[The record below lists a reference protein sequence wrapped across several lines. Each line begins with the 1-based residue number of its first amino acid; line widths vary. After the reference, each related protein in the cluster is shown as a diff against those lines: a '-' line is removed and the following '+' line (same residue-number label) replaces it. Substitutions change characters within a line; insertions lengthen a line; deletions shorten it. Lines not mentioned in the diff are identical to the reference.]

1 MRILAKLFGGLVV
14 SAFALML
21 ALTLPGTGSAEAY
34 TSYNYTSYRNYTSYQ
49 PSTTYNYY
57 RYNYNPTSY
66 SNYTNYTKYNNYS
79 NYTNYQKPNYSTPS
93 QPNSTPS
100 QPSTQTTGNVNTAD
114 EQAMLN
120 LINKERVANGLQPL
134 TADAKL
140 TEVARLK
147 AKDMIANNYFGHTSP
162 TYGSPFDMM
171 KANGITYTYAGENL
185 AGAPDVNTA
194 HTNLMNSPSHKANI
208 LKPEYTKVGIGVVE
222 GGPYGKM
229 FVQEFTG

>member
-34 TSYNYTSYRNYTSYQ
+34 TSYNYTGYRNYTSYQ

-93 QPNSTPS
+93 QPTSTPS
-100 QPSTQTTGNVNTAD
+100 QPSTQTIGNVNTAD

-147 AKDMIANNYFGHTSP
+147 AKDMIANNYFGHT
-162 TYGSPFDMM
+162 
-171 KANGITYTYAGENL
+171 
-185 AGAPDVNTA
+185 
-194 HTNLMNSPSHKANI
+194 
-208 LKPEYTKVGIGVVE
+208 
-222 GGPYGKM
+222 
-229 FVQEFTG
+229 